1 MHSLECYYTNIY
13 LCNYQ
18 VRLIRG
24 GNVPQI
30 NLLFCKI
37 IDIFNSYKLIRMRG
51 TQRLSVVKKQIIIAL
66 FSIKIGSGYV
76 RTAFR
81 FLYPY
86 VGKHLLPFYIQS
98 FCHIFFNRTEAFLVN
113 INRGEIL

>member
-1 MHSLECYYTNIY
+1 MHSLECYYTNIHAPRVH

-18 VRLIRG
+18 VLLIRG

-76 RTAFR
+76 R
-81 FLYPY
+81 
-86 VGKHLLPFYIQS
+86 FYLDLD
-98 FCHIFFNRTEAFLVN
+98 FCVHM
-113 INRGEIL
+113 